1 VICEPKAVVIM
12 NGLLDIYD
20 QPEDRA
26 ALDQAVVEEIR
37 RGSML
42 DSASYA
48 FSQTERRK
56 GIALSS
62 CA

>member
-1 VICEPKAVVIM
+1 M

-42 DSASYA
+42 ESASYA